1 MRSLFVLLFL
11 AVASG
16 AAAQPEADARRLALS
31 GDATAALDLLLGAD
45 DLSPEARRLAARLA
59 LERSRPL
66 LAAQTLATADTSD
79 ADAQLLLGLA
89 LRALGDAR
97 GAETALRHAHR
108 LRPGGEAT
116 ADLAVLLESRRPD
129 AALPL
134 YRLLASQDTL
144 NPVVLG
150 ALGRVY
156 ARLDSL
162 PLAQEALGRAYALYP
177 RGEAVAI
184 SLAETLE
191 DDLDAQTAHLDTALT
206 VLPRSSELWRLRGG
220 AAMRAGET
228 ARAVNAYRSALVH
241 DDSTAARLRDLGV
254 ALYYL
259 GDVPE
264 AFDVLRSS
272 FERDST
278 DDTTLRVYGFAA
290 SENGQTAL
298 ALRLLAKASD
308 AMGREP
314 LASLYERIGRIY
326 SEDLQDSVALDNLSL
341 AHALAPE
348 DAAIAVNR
356 AIILQQTGK
365 RAEAL
370 AAYQAALAQIPEAQ
384 ANFRELVES
393 RIEMIELMDARFEEA
408 RQRRVR
414 DALRRRLNE

>member
-1 MRSLFVLLFL
+1 MRTLLALLLL

-16 AAAQPEADARRLALS
+16 ASAQPEADARRLALG
-31 GDATAALDLLLGAD
+31 GDTAAALDLLLSAD
-45 DLSPEARRLAARLA
+45 DLSPEARRLTARLA
-59 LERSRPL
+59 LDQSRPL
-66 LAAQTLATADTSD
+66 LAAQALVSADTSD
-79 ADAQLLLGLA
+79 ADAQLLLGRA

-97 GAETALRHAHR
+97 GAETALAHAHG

-116 ADLAVLLESRRPD
+116 VDLAALLEARRPV

-144 NPVVLG
+144 NPVLWG

-156 ARLDSL
+156 ARLDSV

-177 RGEAVAI
+177 RGESVAV
-184 SLAETLE
+184 SLAEVLD
-191 DDLDAQTAHLDTALT
+191 DDLGAQTAHLDTALT
-206 VLPRSSELWRLRGG
+206 ILPRSPELWRLRGG
-220 AAMRAGET
+220 AAMRSGET
-228 ARAVNAYRSALVH
+228 ARAVDAYRSALAN

-264 AFDVLRSS
+264 AFEVLHGS
-272 FERDST
+272 FGRDST
-278 DDTTLRVYGFAA
+278 DATTLRVYGFAA

-298 ALRLLAKASD
+298 ALRLLAKAAD

-314 LASLYERIGRIY
+314 LASLYERIGRVY
-326 SEDLQDSVALDNLSL
+326 RENLQDSLALENLSL

-356 AIILQQTGK
+356 AIVLQQTGK

-370 AAYQAALAQIPEAQ
+370 AAYQSALAQIPETQ
-384 ANFRELVES
+384 ANFRDLVEG
-393 RIEMIELMDARFEEA
+393 RIEMIELMEARFEGA
-408 RQRRVR
+408 RQRRAR
-414 DALRRRLNE
+414 EDLRRRLNE